1 MSDDRNAFLGTV
13 MSFLTGAAIGAGLAL
28 LFAPQSGEETRKQI
42 KDVTDKVSD
51 EVKGN
56 YEKVASE
63 AQKAI
68 EQVKTASDKAIGQI
82 KTFIEGAK
90 DNIKKEVQAEI
101 KEAAKPT
108 AKKKA

>member
-1 MSDDRNAFLGTV
+1 MSDERNAILGTV

-56 YEKVASE
+56 YEKIATE

-68 EQVKTASDKAIGQI
+68 EQVKTASDKAVGQM

-90 DNIKKEVQAEI
+90 DTIKKEVQAEI
-101 KEAAKPT
+101 KAAAKTTP
-108 AKKKA
+108 KKKA